1 MNLGIIAAGDG
12 QRLKDDGIMVPKP
25 LINVNG
31 VTLLE
36 RIILLSKKFGFE
48 SINMII
54 NSDFKKEVGESGIFE
69 KHKDVKGNVIFG
81 STQSSLHS
89 LNRLKD
95 LLSESNF
102 CLMTIDSIFD
112 EAEFGTFLKQADG
125 INGYDGL
132 IAVTDFVDDEKP
144 LWIKTDE
151 NGIIKKFSSEQD
163 GAEYVT
169 GGIYFFKK
177 GVIGLTDKAIEKE
190 ISRLRNFLQYLV
202 DIGLNLKAVPF
213 GKIID
218 LDHKADIEEAEI
230 FLKEKQKSF

>member
-1 MNLGIIAAGDG
+1 MNLGVIAAGDG
-12 QRLKDDGIMVPKP
+12 QRLKDEGITTPKP
-25 LINVNG
+25 LINING
-31 VTLLE
+31 HTLLE
-36 RIILLSKKFGFE
+36 RVIVLSGKYGFE
-48 SINMII
+48 SVNIII
-54 NSDFKKEVGESGIFE
+54 NSAFRKEVEESGIFE
-69 KHKDVKGNVIFG
+69 KHSEVKGSVIYG

-89 LNRLKD
+89 LNRLKV

-112 EAEFGTFLKQADG
+112 ETEFGSFLKQAEG

-151 NGIIKKFSSEQD
+151 SGIIKKFSSERE
-163 GAEYVT
+163 GADYIT

-177 GVIGLTDKAIEKE
+177 GVIGLTDKAIEKD

-202 DIGLNLKAVPF
+202 DIGLNLKAVRF
-213 GKIID
+213 SKIID
-218 LDHKADIEEAEI
+218 LDHKSDIEEAEK
-230 FLKEKQKSF
+230 FLKEK

>member
-1 MNLGIIAAGDG
+1 MNLGVIAAGDG
-12 QRLKDDGIMVPKP
+12 QRFKDEGVSTPKP

-31 VTLLE
+31 QTLLE
-36 RIILLSKKFGFE
+36 RIFILTKKFGFE

-54 NSDFKKEVGESGIFE
+54 NSAFRKDIEESGVFE
-69 KHKDVKGNVIFG
+69 KYNEVKGNVIYG

-89 LNRLKD
+89 LNKLKN

-112 EAEFGTFLKQADG
+112 DAEFESFLKHAEG

-151 NGIIKKFSSEQD
+151 NGIIKKFSSERE
-163 GAEYVT
+163 GADFVT

-177 GVIGLTDKAIEKE
+177 GVIGLTDKAIEKD

-202 DIGLNLKAVPF
+202 DIGLNLKAIPF
-213 GKIID
+213 SKIID
-218 LDHKADIEEAEI
+218 LDHKSDIGEAEK
-230 FLKEKQKSF
+230 FLKGK